1 MAKRGRPK
9 SDDPKRNRIVVR
21 FEDREFD
28 MLKEFAM
35 KNNLTIAEA
44 IRKGV
49 DVMIDY
55 KR

>member
-1 MAKRGRPK
+1 MAQRGRPK

-21 FEDREFD
+21 FEDREFAK
-28 MLKEFAM
+28 LKEFATR
-35 KNNLTIAEA
+35 NNLTIAEA
-44 IRKGV
+44 IRKSV